1 MADPNQKNVPP
12 PDPMEN
18 QKNIPPPDLVNNKK
32 NIRSRDLVR
41 NVKNILAR
49 DPEKV
54 MWNNTDPVQSLRSF
68 RMSVEEETQKC
79 IDWYW
84 TKKESKRRPAQGVH
98 LFALLLTALAGIASI
113 VMTLL
118 RNAGVA
124 IPGKVDSG
132 HIATLC
138 IGIAAALI
146 ALDRAFGFSSGWT
159 RYVLTAT
166 SLTKMLQEFRMDWVA
181 LISAAADPPTPEQR
195 TGLIQ
200 RTKEFVTSVQA
211 ALLQET
217 KDWATEFQGNMAQ
230 VEKDLKGHLDNLKA
244 QVEKSEKEK
253 KDVSKPGAIELTLT
267 NAEKT
272 DGFKFDVTLEGA
284 SGTFKESVSNAK
296 VWTRINVAPGQ
307 YKMTL
312 DAIAQGKD
320 TSTSG
325 IVEVK
330 PDEIAKPS
338 LTLPIQ

>member
-1 MADPNQKNVPP
+1 MVRSQKIEAMPDPNQKN
-12 PDPMEN
+12 
-18 QKNIPPPDLVNNKK
+18 
-32 NIRSRDLVR
+32 IR
-41 NVKNILAR
+41 AR
-49 DPEKV
+49 EPVEA
-54 MWNNTDPVQSLRSF
+54 MWDTNDPVQSLRAI
-68 RMSVEEETQKC
+68 RMSAEEDTQKA

-84 TKKESKRRPAQGVH
+84 RKKELKSRPARGIQF
-98 LFALLLTALAGIASI
+98 FALLLTALAGMASI
-113 VMTLL
+113 IMALL
-118 RNAGVA
+118 RGAGVR
-124 IPGKVDSG
+124 IPTNVDSG
-132 HIATLC
+132 HIATLF

-146 ALDRAFGFSSGWT
+146 ALDRHFGLSSGWT

-166 SLTKMLQEFRMDWVA
+166 SLTKLLHEFRMDWVA

-195 TGLIQ
+195 AGLIQ
-200 RTKEFVTSVQA
+200 RAKEFVTSVQA

-217 KDWATEFQGNMAQ
+217 KDWATEFQSNMAQ
-230 VEKDLKGHLDNLKA
+230 VERDLKAQLDNLKT

-296 VWTRINVAPGQ
+296 IWTRINVAPGQ
-307 YKMTL
+307 YKIAL
-312 DAIAQGKD
+312 DAIAQGKN
-320 TSTSG
+320 TGISG

-330 PDEIAKPS
+330 PGEIAKPS